1 MLTAR
6 AEGKNSNQKP
16 ANATTPVSKLTT
28 ISQQLLNLRMGPGA
42 AILPPEVSQIH
53 MDFAMR
59 THNGHMGAKY
69 APPSTKPRKLH
80 MSRVCR

>member
-1 MLTAR
+1 MRQCRLDA
-6 AEGKNSNQKP
+6 NQVP
-16 ANATTPVSKLTT
+16 P
-28 ISQQLLNLRMGPGA
+28 QLLNLKMGPGA

-69 APPSTKPRKLH
+69 VPMCGEHARRPLAVEAGV
-80 MSRVCR
+80 SR

>member
-1 MLTAR
+1 
-6 AEGKNSNQKP
+6 
-16 ANATTPVSKLTT
+16 
-28 ISQQLLNLRMGPGA
+28 MGPGA

-69 APPSTKPRKLH
+69 VAFGHGPLRAGARLLTLPVPPGNSGAKS
-80 MSRVCR
+80 SRVSSTTTRPSP